1 MRIRLEIFNL
11 VLVWVVGYNV
21 GMSGREIVKERD
33 SKGRFITLPK
43 GAAPPIT
50 SDTARD
56 MVRKREEKRI
66 RLYNEGAK
74 RAVLDP
80 QLIREYGDDA
90 HIVERGMTLQTIAST
105 PDAGKAAV
113 MAAQHLDKAQGLIAD
128 KVQADAPAVALT
140 ITGDGL
146 QRLAG
151 LLGVG
156 QSLDIMS
163 VIPSEVIDAETSDT
177 HSDEVGAG
185 GGGE

>member
-1 MRIRLEIFNL
+1 METTVAKNGAVRDKAT
-11 VLVWVVGYNV
+11 GK
-21 GMSGREIVKERD
+21 IVAMPALDR
-33 SKGRFITLPK
+33 
-43 GAAPPIT
+43 
-50 SDTARD
+50 DTARD

-74 RAVLDP
+74 RAVQDAS
-80 QLIREYGDDA
+80 LIREFGDDA
-90 HIVERGMTLQTIAST
+90 HIVERGLVLQTIATT

-151 LLGVG
+151 CFHHPENLRDMFILFMILL
-156 QSLDIMS
+156 
-163 VIPSEVIDAETSDT
+163 
-177 HSDEVGAG
+177 
-185 GGGE
+185 